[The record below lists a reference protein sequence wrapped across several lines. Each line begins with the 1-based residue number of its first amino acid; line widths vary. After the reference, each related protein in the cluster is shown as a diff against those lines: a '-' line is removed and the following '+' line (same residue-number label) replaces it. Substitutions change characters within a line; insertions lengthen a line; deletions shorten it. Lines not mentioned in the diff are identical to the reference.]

1 MALVE
6 FEHVEKYYGDY
17 HALRDIN
24 LRFEKGQVVVLLGP
38 SGSGKSTL
46 IRTINGLE
54 AVDKGSLLVNGHQV
68 AGASQKDLVPL
79 RKEVGMVFQ
88 HFNLYPHKTVLENV
102 TLAPIKVLGI
112 DKKEAEKTAQKYL
125 EFVNMWDKK
134 DSYPAMLSGGQ
145 KQRIVIARGL
155 AMHPELLLF
164 DEPTSALDPE
174 TIGDVL
180 AVMQKL
186 AHDGMNMIIVT
197 HEMGFARE
205 VADRIILPPLT
216 NQIVNLIKNTSTVA
230 IISGVDLMFV
240 TKSWS
245 ALNGNYIPAFLGAA
259 LLYFSLCFPVAQF
272 GRKMEQANKKPI
284 HFRRLLWN
292 PF

>member
-79 RKEVGMVFQ
+79 RKEVGVVFQ

-186 AHDGMNMIIVT
+186 AHDGMNMIVVT

-272 GRKMEQANKKPI
+272 GRKMEQANKKAYS
-284 HFRRLLWN
+284 L
-292 PF
+292 